1 MLSTVTV
8 GGALV
13 KRFADGS
20 GPAPGGNLPTLA
32 WYFFIGDALLF
43 LPVLLIIGYTFNQ
56 IYPALAAVE
65 DPLPAYEAVSMNDDD
80 TRKDDDVPVITAQG
94 GKPITSSVRATNRL
108 LRSLGG
114 WTSNFRG
121 FGYAILVGFLTLTA
135 MGIFSLIPF
144 LPIRGAHLFAL
155 IALAP
160 VSTTWTHFVI
170 TAPSAKSFFSRIPS
184 ARKTYIAT
192 ALPIFALWA
201 SAHLAVILPALL
213 GRLIGLSVVDLT
225 NPEQTPGGMPSG
237 SDVGKALCVG
247 GVSLALQAL
256 LVIPAFTAL
265 TRVQASLLPA
275 DEDTIVPFDRS
286 FGGRVE
292 PEVVSGKGFASI
304 GAALRTVT
312 LASWMRIYLQR
323 VKLFA
328 VAMVMYLVMGAIIVA
343 QMLLVYKMCTGDGSS
358 KCF

>member
-1 MLSTVTV
+1 MLTTVTV

-13 KRFADGS
+13 KRLADG
-20 GPAPGGNLPTLA
+20 GGSTPDWRIPTVA
-32 WYFFIGDALLF
+32 WYFAIGDVLLF

-56 IYPALAAVE
+56 IYPVLAAVE
-65 DPLPAYEAVSMNDDD
+65 DPLPAYEAVPMNDDD
-80 TRKDDDVPVITAQG
+80 TRKDDNAPVITAQE

-114 WTSNFRG
+114 WASNFRG
-121 FGYAILVGFLTLTA
+121 FGYMLLVGFLTLTTVA
-135 MGIFSLIPF
+135 IFTFIPF
-144 LPIRGAHLFAL
+144 LPLRGAHLFAL

-160 VSTTWTHFVI
+160 VSTTWTHVVI
-170 TAPSAKSFFSRIPS
+170 TPPSSKSFFSRIPS

-192 ALPIFALWA
+192 ALPIFALWSA
-201 SAHLAVILPALL
+201 AHLAVILPALL
-213 GRLIGLSVVDLT
+213 GRLIGFSAL
-225 NPEQTPGGMPSG
+225 EPGYDSQPSG
-237 SDVGKALCVG
+237 SDLGKALCVG

-304 GAALRTVT
+304 SAALRTVSC
-312 LASWMRIYLQR
+312 ASWMRIYLQR
-323 VKLFA
+323 VKLFG
-328 VAMVMYLVMGAIIVA
+328 VAMGAYMVIVAVVVA
-343 QMLLVYKMCTGDGSS
+343 QMLMIQRMCTGDDGSS
-358 KCF
+358 KCS